1 MREKTVGEDSGLPEE
16 KEEVEVDGS
25 QGLTTEESVGHE
37 DFVEDTRPSEGAKPA
52 QPLPQPNMMEPLSDF
67 RVDSK
72 QWRSSQACA

>member
-1 MREKTVGEDSGLPEE
+1 MGEDSGLPEE
-16 KEEVEVDGS
+16 KEVEVDGS

-37 DFVEDTRPSEGAKPA
+37 DLMEDNRPSEGAKPA